1 MKAVVKYG
9 LEDKNVELRDMP
21 EPTIGA
27 DDVLLEVESAG
38 VCGSDIEFWRNKLT
52 YPINV
57 PVIQGHEFCGVIRDT
72 GSNVRGFKV
81 GDRVVS
87 ETAAYICGVCEFCRS
102 GEYNVCPE
110 RLGFGY
116 GVHGAFT
123 RYVKVPQRCL
133 HHIPEGV
140 PFEYAALTEPI
151 SVAYNAVAVK
161 SEVKPGELVVV
172 IGPGP
177 IGLFAAQIAKI
188 HGARVVVAGLTAD
201 AKRLQ
206 AAEKI
211 GFEAV
216 IDVQKHDLV
225 KEVNCRSNG
234 VGAPLVIDAAG
245 ANAAFAQAMQVVRR
259 NGQITKIAWNAK
271 PLDMSLDPLVAKAA
285 TLQGTSSH
293 TWRTWENVLLLL
305 AAQQLNMEAMVTHV
319 LPITEWEHA
328 FEAAEHRQA
337 VKAVLQPV

>member
-285 TLQGTSSH
+285 TLQGTYSH